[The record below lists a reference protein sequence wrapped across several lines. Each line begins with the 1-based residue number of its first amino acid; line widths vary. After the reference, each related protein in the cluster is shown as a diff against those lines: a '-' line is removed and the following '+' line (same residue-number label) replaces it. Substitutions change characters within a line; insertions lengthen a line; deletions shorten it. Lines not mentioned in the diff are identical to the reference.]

1 MQELLTSLPAA
12 VAHLSGPDLIIDF
25 ANEACFRLI
34 GDRDLLGRPLDK
46 AFPELA
52 DRMDI
57 LHQIMKTGEPV
68 HGSEAT
74 VRLSRE
80 EHAKELF
87 LDYVC
92 QPVRDADGDVT
103 GILLYATD
111 VTAHVQ
117 GRLEL
122 EETAAQLTVTEE
134 RLRGLFETMPQGVVH
149 YAADGSVLGAN
160 PAARRIHGLSESEM
174 TTWPFDTVRRAV
186 HEDGSPF
193 RPEELPLSRVLRT
206 GKMVSDM
213 IIGVPHGR
221 TGEIRWHQVTA
232 VPEARDEAG
241 RPQRAY
247 VMFTDLTEQRRVE
260 AALRESNALLG
271 RLREANALG
280 VIVSSEQRIHEANE
294 FFLDL
299 IGYSREDL
307 ETGRLS
313 YQSIT
318 PPEYAGGDLAA
329 VAQLRRTGVVP
340 ALEKEYV
347 HRDGHRIPVLIGGAV
362 IDPDPLRW
370 VTFVV
375 DLTAR
380 QRAERERAELLV
392 RERATKA
399 EADRA
404 RERLTFLL
412 HAGEMVAATDDR
424 QQMLEHAAH
433 LVVPALADHCVVYL
447 PAADGTLHATSLAH
461 SDPARVPVLA
471 EFRQHKIPP
480 VGPMSIQLAY
490 STGTSQLLRDAKA
503 QLPRWH
509 DLAPDLAELLVRLRA
524 DSVLSTPL
532 LVDERP
538 VGVLALARDAER
550 PGFTD
555 TDIAVVEEFA
565 RRLADGLAAADTFA
579 REHAIAETLQR
590 SVLPGALPSIA
601 RLDLA
606 VRYLPA
612 TEGGDVGGDWYDAFP
627 LDGNRVGLVIGDV
640 TGHGIG
646 SASIMGQVR
655 SILRAY
661 AIDHPDPGEVLERTN
676 AALTRLLPEALATAV
691 YAVLDP
697 GTGELVYAN
706 AGHLPPLVATGAG
719 EVHYLDEP
727 TGTMLGASP
736 DATYTAGRWRLPAWG
751 IFLNYTD
758 GLIENGR
765 RDLADGL
772 DALAGVMRR
781 SVGLT
786 AEQACAAVRDQLLGA
801 DVRDDDVCLLAAR
814 LLG

>member
-1 MQELLTSLPAA
+1 
-12 VAHLSGPDLIIDF
+12 
-25 ANEACFRLI
+25 
-34 GDRDLLGRPLDK
+34 
-46 AFPELA
+46 
-52 DRMDI
+52 
-57 LHQIMKTGEPV
+57 
-68 HGSEAT
+68 
-74 VRLSRE
+74 
-80 EHAKELF
+80 
-87 LDYVC
+87 
-92 QPVRDADGDVT
+92 
-103 GILLYATD
+103 
-111 VTAHVQ
+111 
-117 GRLEL
+117 
-122 EETAAQLTVTEE
+122 
-134 RLRGLFETMPQGVVH
+134 
-149 YAADGSVLGAN
+149 
-160 PAARRIHGLSESEM
+160 
-174 TTWPFDTVRRAV
+174 
-186 HEDGSPF
+186 
-193 RPEELPLSRVLRT
+193 
-206 GKMVSDM
+206 
-213 IIGVPHGR
+213 
-221 TGEIRWHQVTA
+221 
-232 VPEARDEAG
+232 
-241 RPQRAY
+241 
-247 VMFTDLTEQRRVE
+247 
-260 AALRESNALLG
+260 
-271 RLREANALG
+271 
-280 VIVSSEQRIHEANE
+280 
-294 FFLDL
+294 
-299 IGYSREDL
+299 
-307 ETGRLS
+307 
-313 YQSIT
+313 
-318 PPEYAGGDLAA
+318 
-329 VAQLRRTGVVP
+329 
-340 ALEKEYV
+340 
-347 HRDGHRIPVLIGGAV
+347 V

-433 LVVPALADHCVVYL
+433 LVVPTLADHCVVYL

-461 SDPARVPVLA
+461 SDPARAPVLA
-471 EFRQHKIPP
+471 EFRRYKIPP

-524 DSVLSTPL
+524 DCVLSTPL

-606 VRYLPA
+606 VCYLPA
-612 TEGGDVGGDWYDAFP
+612 TEGADVGGDWYDAFP

-640 TGHGIG
+640 IGHNIG

-719 EVHYLDEP
+719 KVDYLGEAA
-727 TGTMLGASP
+727 GSMLGASP
-736 DATYTAGRWRLPAWG
+736 DATYSAAHRRLPTWG
-751 IFLNYTD
+751 MLLNYTD

-765 RDLADGL
+765 RDLTDGL
-772 DALAGVMRR
+772 NALAGVMRR

-786 AEQACAAVRDQLLGA
+786 AEQACAAVRDHLLGM